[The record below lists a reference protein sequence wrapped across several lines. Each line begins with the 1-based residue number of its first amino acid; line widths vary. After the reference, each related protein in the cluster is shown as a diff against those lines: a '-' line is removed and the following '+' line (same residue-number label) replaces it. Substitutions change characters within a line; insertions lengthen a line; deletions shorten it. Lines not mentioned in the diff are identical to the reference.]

1 VKAVQRAASVT
12 PTRGAAQSFAAALA
26 LVLLGGC
33 VSAPSDPTTTL
44 PGLGDCLRQV
54 EIKRLKKALNRCDG
68 VVEAHPQEP
77 QPRNERA
84 LLHSLAGDNQAA
96 CRDSLAAERLLK
108 QLPKTAAPDPLL
120 VEEIQLRA
128 KSCRTLTSAPA
139 TGAPSPAGSAG

>member
-1 VKAVQRAASVT
+1 M
-12 PTRGAAQSFAAALA
+12 
-26 LVLLGGC
+26 
-33 VSAPSDPTTTL
+33 SAPSDPTTTL

-68 VVEAHPQEP
+68 VVEAHPQQP

-96 CRDSLAAERLLK
+96 CRDSLAAEQLLK
-108 QLPKTAAPDPLL
+108 QRPKTTSPDPLL

-128 KSCRTLTSAPA
+128 KSCRSLTNAPA
-139 TGAPSPAGSAG
+139 AGAPSPAGSAG

>member
-1 VKAVQRAASVT
+1 M
-12 PTRGAAQSFAAALA
+12 
-26 LVLLGGC
+26 LLGGC

-68 VVEAHPQEP
+68 VVEAHPQQP

-96 CRDSLAAERLLK
+96 CRDSLVAEQLLK
-108 QLPKTAAPDPLL
+108 QLPKTASPDPLL

-128 KSCRTLTSAPA
+128 KSCRNLTTAPA
-139 TGAPSPAGSAG
+139 AGAPSPASSAG

>member
-1 VKAVQRAASVT
+1 L
-12 PTRGAAQSFAAALA
+12 ALA
-26 LVLLGGC
+26 LLGGC
-33 VSAPSDPTTTL
+33 VSAPSDPTSTL

-68 VVEAHPQEP
+68 VVEAHPQQP

-96 CRDSLAAERLLK
+96 CRDSLAAEKLLK
-108 QLPKTAAPDPLL
+108 QVPKTASPDPLL

-128 KSCRTLTSAPA
+128 RSCRTLTNAPA
-139 TGAPSPAGSAG
+139 AGAPSRAGSAG

>member
-1 VKAVQRAASVT
+1 VQ
-12 PTRGAAQSFAAALA
+12 
-26 LVLLGGC
+26 LGGC

-54 EIKRLKKALNRCDG
+54 EMKRLKKALRRCDE
-68 VVEAHPQEP
+68 VVEAHPQQP

-108 QLPKTAAPDPLL
+108 QLPKTASADPLL

-128 KSCRTLTSAPA
+128 RSCRTLTTPPA
-139 TGAPSPAGSAG
+139 AGALSPAGSAG

>member
-1 VKAVQRAASVT
+1 
-12 PTRGAAQSFAAALA
+12 
-26 LVLLGGC
+26 VLLGGC
-33 VSAPSDPTTTL
+33 VALPSDPTTTL

-54 EIKRLKKALNRCDG
+54 EIKRLKKALSRCDG

-108 QLPKTAAPDPLL
+108 QRPKAAATDPLL

-128 KSCRTLTSAPA
+128 KSCRTLTTAPA
-139 TGAPSPAGSAG
+139 AGAPSPAGSAG